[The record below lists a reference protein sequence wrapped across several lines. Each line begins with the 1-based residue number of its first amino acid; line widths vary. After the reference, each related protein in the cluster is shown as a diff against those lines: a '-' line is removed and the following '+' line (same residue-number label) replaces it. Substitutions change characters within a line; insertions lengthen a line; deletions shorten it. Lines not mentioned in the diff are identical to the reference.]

1 MWSISTRGGVQ
12 PAQVKLTFTLTGNLE
27 LPINLISTSLNFGRK
42 PRYPE
47 RAEVMSNTCKLHPER
62 PKASP

>member
-1 MWSISTRGGVQ
+1 MWSISIIGGVQ
-12 PAQVKLTFTLTGNLE
+12 PAQVKLTFTLTGNFE

-47 RAEVMSNTCKLHPER
+47 RAAVMSSTCKLHPER

>member
-12 PAQVKLTFTLTGNLE
+12 PAQVKLTLTGNFE
-27 LPINLISTSLNFGRK
+27 LPINLISTSVNSGRK
-42 PRYPE
+42 PRYPV
-47 RAEVMSNTCKLHPER
+47 RAAVMSSTCKLHPER